1 MSVITF
7 PNNVWVTRMRWE
19 QMRMDLSH
27 TSPQTG
33 VSQSVVYGLP
43 RWKVSLEID
52 RMNED
57 DTGTIKALLM
67 KLRGQINQL
76 ALWDVGRPRP
86 LGTISGSLQFGSAG
100 SLGDTSIAITGGTNG
115 QTFKAG
121 DWIGVGSDQTRQLVM
136 VTDDA
141 TVISGTVT
149 VNIEPPL
156 RGNHALAAPIVI
168 EKPTALFRIANTAQ
182 GWDYEGQFVTG
193 FTLDLIEDW
202 QA

>member
-7 PNNVWVTRMRWE
+7 PSNVWVSRMRWE

-57 DTGTIKALLM
+57 DTGAIKALLM

-76 ALWDVGRPRP
+76 ALWDVGRPKP
-86 LGTISGSLQFGSAG
+86 IGTITGSLQFGSSG
-100 SLGDTSIAITGGTNG
+100 SLGDTSITIAGGTNG

-121 DWIGVGSDQTRQLVM
+121 DWIGVGEDQTRQLVM

-141 TVISGTVT
+141 TVSSGSVT

-156 RGNHALAAPIVI
+156 RSNHLVSAPII
-168 EKPTALFRIANTAQ
+168 IDKPTALFRIANTAQ
-182 GWDYEGQFVTG
+182 GWDSEGQYVTG

-202 QA
+202 QE